1 MIATATSIAMM
12 MGIITSA
19 TEHNVSAQMMT
30 MGDRDSGFGNM
41 TSGKQESYPFFNVIG
56 AK

>member
-1 MIATATSIAMM
+1 VIATATSIAMM